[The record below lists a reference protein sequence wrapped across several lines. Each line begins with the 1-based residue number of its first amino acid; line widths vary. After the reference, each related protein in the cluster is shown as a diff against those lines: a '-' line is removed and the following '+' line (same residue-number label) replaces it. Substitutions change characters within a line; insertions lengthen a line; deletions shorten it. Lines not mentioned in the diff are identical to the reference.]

1 MNKKEIAE
9 IKKNFSDDCN
19 FFTIN
24 RVVTAFVDAE
34 KNIKCKTNQLY
45 NIMPQDES
53 ELILANLKKT
63 LSGKIGS
70 NLLEYPFPKNA
81 ILEGGQ
87 QQFLWG
93 VLKSKL
99 ADEEIVDNFLNTI
112 VEKVEYV
119 STYSIFTA
127 HCTYSVLKKTK
138 MDEIDEDSDSSDY
151 NFIITAI
158 CPVNLRIDGLI
169 YNEEQNAIAKKESTD
184 RIIELP
190 TDGFL
195 FPLFNDRAPDVNGV
209 LYYCKNAKK
218 PNTSMIEEFL
228 GCEFTMTGQNEK
240 EVFHSILGK
249 VVGDE
254 LDYNMI
260 TKVNDKIQNYIDQ
273 TSHETEIA
281 TIDSKK
287 LNSILWEAGVSS
299 DKLADLDRVFK
310 QATDDKPL
318 TAVNLVEK
326 TEALKPVL
334 SEYIVDHDLVYQALL
349 ETFVRFA
356 SDRLSLYGR
365 DELFSR
371 EEYQNDAKKLEQVSR
386 LLNDQQLLKE
396 VKKEIKEE
404 KDGRIIRIG
413 DIEGNPD
420 VSMVTA
426 KIDLGDEGDRAIT
439 LLGPTRIDY
448 DQALS
453 ALEYIA
459 KTLTD
464 YFNDLNG
471 NKGGKGDA

>member
-63 LSGKIGS
+63 LSGRIGA

-169 YNEEQNAIAKKESTD
+169 YNEEENAIAKKEGSD
-184 RIIELP
+184 RIVEMP

-249 VVGDE
+249 VVADE
-254 LDYNMI
+254 LDYDMI
-260 TKVNDKIQNYIDQ
+260 TKVNDKIQNFIDQ
-273 TSHETEIA
+273 TAHETEIA
-281 TIDSKK
+281 TIDSQKM
-287 LNSILWEAGVSS
+287 NSILWEAGVSQEKLVNL
-299 DKLADLDRVFK
+299 DKVFE
-310 QATDDKPL
+310 QATENKPL

-326 TEALKPVL
+326 KTVVAVPSITV
-334 SEYIVDHDLVYQALL
+334 
-349 ETFVRFA
+349 
-356 SDRLSLYGR
+356 
-365 DELFSR
+365 
-371 EEYQNDAKKLEQVSR
+371 N
-386 LLNDQQLLKE
+386 
-396 VKKEIKEE
+396 
-404 KDGRIIRIG
+404 IG
-413 DIEGNPD
+413 
-420 VSMVTA
+420 
-426 KIDLGDEGDRAIT
+426 
-439 LLGPTRIDY
+439 
-448 DQALS
+448 
-453 ALEYIA
+453 
-459 KTLTD
+459 
-464 YFNDLNG
+464 
-471 NKGGKGDA
+471 KGGADKVKTQMIGGRNCLVIALDDPEISINGLEMRFVDKKPANAPAQSVPPEEIPPAPVSESSDDDNAAPF

>member
-63 LSGKIGS
+63 LSGRIGA

-169 YNEEQNAIAKKESTD
+169 YNEEENAIAKKEGSD
-184 RIIELP
+184 RIVEMP

-249 VVGDE
+249 VVADE
-254 LDYNMI
+254 LDYDMI
-260 TKVNDKIQNYIDQ
+260 TKVNDKIQNFIDQ
-273 TSHETEIA
+273 TAHETEIA
-281 TIDSKK
+281 TIDSQKM
-287 LNSILWEAGVSS
+287 NSILWEAGVSQEKLVNL
-299 DKLADLDRVFK
+299 DKVFE
-310 QATDDKPL
+310 QATENKPL

-326 TEALKPVL
+326 KTVVAVPSITV
-334 SEYIVDHDLVYQALL
+334 
-349 ETFVRFA
+349 
-356 SDRLSLYGR
+356 
-365 DELFSR
+365 
-371 EEYQNDAKKLEQVSR
+371 N
-386 LLNDQQLLKE
+386 
-396 VKKEIKEE
+396 
-404 KDGRIIRIG
+404 IG
-413 DIEGNPD
+413 
-420 VSMVTA
+420 
-426 KIDLGDEGDRAIT
+426 
-439 LLGPTRIDY
+439 
-448 DQALS
+448 
-453 ALEYIA
+453 
-459 KTLTD
+459 
-464 YFNDLNG
+464 
-471 NKGGKGDA
+471 KGGADKVKTQMIGGRNCLVIALDDPEISINGLEMRFVDKKPANAPAQPSPTEEIPPAPVSESSDDDNAAPF

>member
-63 LSGKIGS
+63 LSGRIGA

-169 YNEEQNAIAKKESTD
+169 YNEEENAIAKKEGSD
-184 RIIELP
+184 RIVEMP

-249 VVGDE
+249 VVADE
-254 LDYNMI
+254 LDYDMI
-260 TKVNDKIQNYIDQ
+260 TKVNDKIQNFIDQ
-273 TSHETEIA
+273 TAHETEIA
-281 TIDSKK
+281 TIDSQKM
-287 LNSILWEAGVSS
+287 NSILWEAGVSQEKLVNL
-299 DKLADLDRVFK
+299 DKVFE
-310 QATDDKPL
+310 QATENKPL

-326 TEALKPVL
+326 KTVVAVPSITV
-334 SEYIVDHDLVYQALL
+334 
-349 ETFVRFA
+349 
-356 SDRLSLYGR
+356 
-365 DELFSR
+365 
-371 EEYQNDAKKLEQVSR
+371 N
-386 LLNDQQLLKE
+386 
-396 VKKEIKEE
+396 
-404 KDGRIIRIG
+404 IG
-413 DIEGNPD
+413 
-420 VSMVTA
+420 
-426 KIDLGDEGDRAIT
+426 
-439 LLGPTRIDY
+439 
-448 DQALS
+448 
-453 ALEYIA
+453 
-459 KTLTD
+459 
-464 YFNDLNG
+464 
-471 NKGGKGDA
+471 KGGADKVKTQMIGGRNCLVIALDDPEISINGLEMRFVDKKPANAPAQPAPTEEIPPSPVSESSDDDNAAPF

>member
-63 LSGKIGS
+63 LSGRIGA

-169 YNEEQNAIAKKESTD
+169 YNEEENAIAKKEGSD
-184 RIIELP
+184 RIVEMP

-249 VVGDE
+249 VVADE
-254 LDYNMI
+254 LDYDMI
-260 TKVNDKIQNYIDQ
+260 TKVNDKIQNFIDQ
-273 TSHETEIA
+273 TAHETEIA
-281 TIDSKK
+281 TIDSQKM
-287 LNSILWEAGVSS
+287 NSILWEAGVSQEKLVNL
-299 DKLADLDRVFK
+299 DKVFE
-310 QATDDKPL
+310 QATENKPL

-326 TEALKPVL
+326 KTVVAVPSITV
-334 SEYIVDHDLVYQALL
+334 
-349 ETFVRFA
+349 
-356 SDRLSLYGR
+356 
-365 DELFSR
+365 
-371 EEYQNDAKKLEQVSR
+371 N
-386 LLNDQQLLKE
+386 
-396 VKKEIKEE
+396 
-404 KDGRIIRIG
+404 IG
-413 DIEGNPD
+413 
-420 VSMVTA
+420 
-426 KIDLGDEGDRAIT
+426 
-439 LLGPTRIDY
+439 
-448 DQALS
+448 
-453 ALEYIA
+453 
-459 KTLTD
+459 
-464 YFNDLNG
+464 
-471 NKGGKGDA
+471 KGGADKVKTQMIGGRNCLVIALDDPEISINGLEMRFVDKKPANSPAQPAPTEEIPPSPVSESSDDDNAAPF

>member
-63 LSGKIGS
+63 LSGRIGA

-169 YNEEQNAIAKKESTD
+169 YNEEENAIAKKEGSD
-184 RIIELP
+184 RIVEMP

-249 VVGDE
+249 VVADE
-254 LDYNMI
+254 LDYDMI
-260 TKVNDKIQNYIDQ
+260 TKVNDKIQNFIDQ
-273 TSHETEIA
+273 TAHETEIA
-281 TIDSKK
+281 TIDSQKM
-287 LNSILWEAGVSS
+287 NSILWEAGVSQEKLVNL
-299 DKLADLDRVFK
+299 DKVFE
-310 QATDDKPL
+310 QATENKPL

-326 TEALKPVL
+326 KTVVAVPSITV
-334 SEYIVDHDLVYQALL
+334 
-349 ETFVRFA
+349 
-356 SDRLSLYGR
+356 
-365 DELFSR
+365 
-371 EEYQNDAKKLEQVSR
+371 N
-386 LLNDQQLLKE
+386 
-396 VKKEIKEE
+396 
-404 KDGRIIRIG
+404 IG
-413 DIEGNPD
+413 
-420 VSMVTA
+420 
-426 KIDLGDEGDRAIT
+426 
-439 LLGPTRIDY
+439 
-448 DQALS
+448 
-453 ALEYIA
+453 
-459 KTLTD
+459 
-464 YFNDLNG
+464 
-471 NKGGKGDA
+471 KGGADKVKTQMIGGRNCLVIALDDPEISINGLEMRFVDKKPANAPAQSVPTEEIPPAPVSESSDDDNAAPF

>member
-34 KNIKCKTNQLY
+34 KNIKCKTSQLY

-53 ELILANLKKT
+53 ELILAMLKKT
-63 LSGKIGS
+63 LSGRIGG

-99 ADEEIVDNFLNTI
+99 ADEDIVDNFLNAI

-169 YNEEQNAIAKKESTD
+169 YNEEQNAIAKKEGSD
-184 RIIELP
+184 RIVEMP

-260 TKVNDKIQNYIDQ
+260 TKVNDKIQNFIDQ
-273 TSHETEIA
+273 TAHETEIA
-281 TIDSKK
+281 TIDSQKM
-287 LNSILWEAGVSS
+287 NSILWEAGVSQEKLVNL
-299 DKLADLDRVFK
+299 DKVFE
-310 QATDDKPL
+310 QATDKKPL

-326 TEALKPVL
+326 KTVVAVPSITV
-334 SEYIVDHDLVYQALL
+334 
-349 ETFVRFA
+349 
-356 SDRLSLYGR
+356 
-365 DELFSR
+365 
-371 EEYQNDAKKLEQVSR
+371 N
-386 LLNDQQLLKE
+386 
-396 VKKEIKEE
+396 
-404 KDGRIIRIG
+404 IG
-413 DIEGNPD
+413 
-420 VSMVTA
+420 
-426 KIDLGDEGDRAIT
+426 
-439 LLGPTRIDY
+439 
-448 DQALS
+448 
-453 ALEYIA
+453 
-459 KTLTD
+459 
-464 YFNDLNG
+464 
-471 NKGGKGDA
+471 KGGADKVKTQMIGGRNCLVIALDDPEISINGLEMRFVDKKPAEVPSQDISAEMPSSSVSDTADDDNAAPF

>member
-63 LSGKIGS
+63 LSGRIGA

-169 YNEEQNAIAKKESTD
+169 YNEEENAIAKKEGSD
-184 RIIELP
+184 RIVEMP

-249 VVGDE
+249 VVADE
-254 LDYNMI
+254 LDYDMI
-260 TKVNDKIQNYIDQ
+260 TKVNDKIQNFIDQ
-273 TSHETEIA
+273 TAHETEIA
-281 TIDSKK
+281 TIDSQKM
-287 LNSILWEAGVSS
+287 NSILWEVGVSQEKLMNL
-299 DKLADLDRVFK
+299 DKVFE
-310 QATDDKPL
+310 QATENKPL

-326 TEALKPVL
+326 KTVVAVPSITV
-334 SEYIVDHDLVYQALL
+334 
-349 ETFVRFA
+349 
-356 SDRLSLYGR
+356 
-365 DELFSR
+365 
-371 EEYQNDAKKLEQVSR
+371 N
-386 LLNDQQLLKE
+386 
-396 VKKEIKEE
+396 
-404 KDGRIIRIG
+404 IG
-413 DIEGNPD
+413 
-420 VSMVTA
+420 
-426 KIDLGDEGDRAIT
+426 
-439 LLGPTRIDY
+439 
-448 DQALS
+448 
-453 ALEYIA
+453 
-459 KTLTD
+459 
-464 YFNDLNG
+464 
-471 NKGGKGDA
+471 KGGADKVKTQMIGGRNCLVIALDDPEISINGLEMRFVDKKPANAPAQPASTEEIPPAPVSESSDDDNAAPF

>member
-63 LSGKIGS
+63 LSGRIGA

-169 YNEEQNAIAKKESTD
+169 YNEEENAIAKKEGSD
-184 RIIELP
+184 RIVEMP

-195 FPLFNDRAPDVNGV
+195 FPLFKDRAPDVNGV

-249 VVGDE
+249 VVADE
-254 LDYNMI
+254 LDYDMI
-260 TKVNDKIQNYIDQ
+260 TKVNDKIQNFIDQ
-273 TSHETEIA
+273 TAHETEIA
-281 TIDSKK
+281 TIDSQKM
-287 LNSILWEAGVSS
+287 NSILWEAGVSQEKLVNL
-299 DKLADLDRVFK
+299 DKVFE
-310 QATDDKPL
+310 QATENKPL

-326 TEALKPVL
+326 KTVVAVPSITV
-334 SEYIVDHDLVYQALL
+334 
-349 ETFVRFA
+349 
-356 SDRLSLYGR
+356 
-365 DELFSR
+365 
-371 EEYQNDAKKLEQVSR
+371 N
-386 LLNDQQLLKE
+386 
-396 VKKEIKEE
+396 
-404 KDGRIIRIG
+404 IG
-413 DIEGNPD
+413 
-420 VSMVTA
+420 
-426 KIDLGDEGDRAIT
+426 
-439 LLGPTRIDY
+439 
-448 DQALS
+448 
-453 ALEYIA
+453 
-459 KTLTD
+459 
-464 YFNDLNG
+464 
-471 NKGGKGDA
+471 KGGADKVKTQMIGGRNCLVIALDDPEISINGLEMRFVDKKPANAPAQSVPTEEIPPAPVSESSDDDNAAPF

>member
-281 TIDSKK
+281 TIDSQKM
-287 LNSILWEAGVSS
+287 NSILWEAGVSQE
-299 DKLADLDRVFK
+299 KLADLDRVCE
-310 QATDDKPL
+310 QATDKKPL
-318 TAVNLVEK
+318 TAVNLVENK
-326 TEALKPVL
+326 TV
-334 SEYIVDHDLVYQALL
+334 
-349 ETFVRFA
+349 
-356 SDRLSLYGR
+356 
-365 DELFSR
+365 
-371 EEYQNDAKKLEQVSR
+371 VSVPSITV
-386 LLNDQQLLKE
+386 N
-396 VKKEIKEE
+396 
-404 KDGRIIRIG
+404 IG
-413 DIEGNPD
+413 
-420 VSMVTA
+420 
-426 KIDLGDEGDRAIT
+426 
-439 LLGPTRIDY
+439 
-448 DQALS
+448 
-453 ALEYIA
+453 
-459 KTLTD
+459 
-464 YFNDLNG
+464 
-471 NKGGKGDA
+471 KGGADKVKTQIIGGRNCLVIALDDPEISINGLEMRFVDKKPANAPAQPAPAEEIPPAPVSETPDDDSAAPF

>member
-63 LSGKIGS
+63 LSGRIGA

-169 YNEEQNAIAKKESTD
+169 YNEEENAIAKKEGSD
-184 RIIELP
+184 RIVEMP

-249 VVGDE
+249 VVADE
-254 LDYNMI
+254 LDYDMI
-260 TKVNDKIQNYIDQ
+260 TKVNDKIQNFIDQ
-273 TSHETEIA
+273 TAHETEIA
-281 TIDSKK
+281 TIDSQKM
-287 LNSILWEAGVSS
+287 NSILWEAGVSQEKLVNL
-299 DKLADLDRVFK
+299 DKVFE
-310 QATDDKPL
+310 QATENKPL

-326 TEALKPVL
+326 KTVVAVPSITV
-334 SEYIVDHDLVYQALL
+334 
-349 ETFVRFA
+349 
-356 SDRLSLYGR
+356 
-365 DELFSR
+365 
-371 EEYQNDAKKLEQVSR
+371 N
-386 LLNDQQLLKE
+386 
-396 VKKEIKEE
+396 
-404 KDGRIIRIG
+404 IG
-413 DIEGNPD
+413 
-420 VSMVTA
+420 
-426 KIDLGDEGDRAIT
+426 
-439 LLGPTRIDY
+439 
-448 DQALS
+448 
-453 ALEYIA
+453 
-459 KTLTD
+459 
-464 YFNDLNG
+464 
-471 NKGGKGDA
+471 KGGADKVKTQMIGGRNCLVIALDDPEISINGLEMRFVDKKPANAPAQPAPTEEIPPAPVSESSDDDNAAPF